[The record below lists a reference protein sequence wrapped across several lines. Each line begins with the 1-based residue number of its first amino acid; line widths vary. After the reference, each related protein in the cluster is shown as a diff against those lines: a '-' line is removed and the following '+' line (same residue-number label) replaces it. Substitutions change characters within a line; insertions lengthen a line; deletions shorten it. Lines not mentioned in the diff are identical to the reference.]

1 MGSELTPSRTARPPT
16 AIVVTALGFTTLL
29 GYGSSYYL
37 PAILAAPISA
47 DTGWPLH
54 WVVGGLSIGLLAG
67 GIAAPRIGRAVDQ
80 HGGRRISP
88 SGPCC
93 WRPDCLVS
101 DCRRA

>member
-1 MGSELTPSRTARPPT
+1 M
-16 AIVVTALGFTTLL
+16 TALGFTTLL

-67 GIAAPRIGRAVDQ
+67 GIAAPCIGRAVDQ
-80 HGGRRISP
+80 HGGRRILSIG
-88 SGPCC
+88 SLLLAAEATCV
-93 WRPDCLVS
+93 VS
-101 DCRRA
+101 VMAVNLGCFGQSCQP